1 MQTLKAVVNGDGYEM
16 WRQLLL
22 TLRLRSKNR
31 GLALMSAIMGW
42 PGLQMNQ
49 AVQPQLLKLEDAF
62 AEARKASVT
71 IQEDEDCSPTSLPV
85 RASEDSCE
93 FANE

>member
-1 MQTLKAVVNGDGYEM
+1 MNGDGYET

-31 GLALMSAIMGW
+31 GLVLMSAIMGW

>member
-1 MQTLKAVVNGDGYEM
+1 MNGDGYEA

-22 TLRLRSKNR
+22 TLKPTSKNR
-31 GLALMSAIMGW
+31 GLVLMSAIMGW

-49 AVQPQLLKLEDAF
+49 AVQPQLLKLENAF
-62 AEARKASVT
+62 ECVT

-93 FANE
+93 FAIE